1 MRANRTNYHSH
12 CSFCDGKAPME
23 EFVEAAVRQGFTAYG
38 ISSHAPLPFSTS
50 WTLSRSEVP
59 AYLAEF
65 KRLKEKYKGE
75 IDLYAGMEIDYLNPV
90 QHPAIGY
97 FQHLPLDYRIGSVHL
112 IYTPEGEI
120 IDTDTSPENFRKF
133 WKEQFQGD
141 LKRMLETY
149 FEASMRLV
157 EAGGFDFVG
166 HANKIFY
173 NAEQSCPGITEE
185 DWYKRKLSDF
195 FVFVAEKGL
204 MVEINTKAYSR
215 KGCFFPN
222 IRDWEILRE
231 LQIPIVV
238 NSDAHR
244 PELVNAGRPQALQQL
259 KEKGF
264 KTVRELRAGKWQEVA
279 IA

>member
-1 MRANRTNYHSH
+1 MANRTNYHSH
-12 CSFCDGKAPME
+12 CSFCDGKASME

-38 ISSHAPLPFSTS
+38 ISSHAPLPFSTF
-50 WTLSRSEVP
+50 WTLNRTKVP

-65 KRLKEKYKGE
+65 RRLKKKYKEE
-75 IDLYAGMEIDYLNPV
+75 IELYVGMEIDYLNPE
-90 QHPAIGY
+90 QHPATDY

-112 IYTPEGEI
+112 IYTPAGQI
-120 IDTDTSPENFRKF
+120 IDTDTSPENFRKL
-133 WKEQFQGD
+133 WKEKFQGD
-141 LKRMLETY
+141 LRRLLETY

-185 DWYKRKLSDF
+185 DWYKKKLSDF

-204 MVEINTKAYSR
+204 MVEINTKAYIQ
-215 KGCFFPN
+215 KNCFFPS
-222 IRDWEILRE
+222 IRDWKILQE

-244 PELVNAGRPQALQQL
+244 PELIHAGRAEALQQL

-264 KTVRELRAGKWQEVA
+264 KTVMELREGKWQEVP
-279 IA
+279 II